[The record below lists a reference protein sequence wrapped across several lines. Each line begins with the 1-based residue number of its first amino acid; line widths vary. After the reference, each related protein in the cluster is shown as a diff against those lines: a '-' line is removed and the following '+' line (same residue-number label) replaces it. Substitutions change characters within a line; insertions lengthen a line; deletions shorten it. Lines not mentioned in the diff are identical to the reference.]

1 MFTLGLLD
9 ALKYEKPK
17 CVKPAQHLGISKL
30 VREHFDEIK
39 DARDKG
45 YSWRQ
50 IANAVNSRCYFPT
63 KKLHDNLS
71 SAFNKERK
79 KRETD

>member
-1 MFTLGLLD
+1 MGLLD

-17 CVKPAQHLGISKL
+17 CVKPAQYLGISKL

-50 IANAVNSRCYFPT
+50 IADAVNSRCYFPT